1 MIIFL
6 LILAIFMSIVAI
18 FYSRYCCDRVMSR
31 LSFIDAIP
39 NLYDTEWWQDE
50 IK

>member
-31 LSFIDAIP
+31 LSLIEAIP
-39 NLYDTEWWQDE
+39 NLYDGEWWNDE
-50 IK
+50 D

>member
-18 FYSRYCCDRVMSR
+18 FYSRYCCDRVMAC
-31 LSFIDAIP
+31 LSFIEAIP
-39 NLYDTEWWQDE
+39 NLYDCDWWLDE
-50 IK
+50 E